1 MRERILN
8 IAFKH
13 FSKFGYSKTTL
24 TGIAKELG
32 IQKTA
37 LYYYFKNKEAIF
49 QAIVLQEAENFYFN
63 LVKTFDAQTSPE
75 KQLSSY
81 VHERIR
87 SMHFIAQRY
96 QTLKAELFALLPII
110 EMTRTPFV
118 HQEIILLATCIST
131 GNAQGVFDVKAP
143 EHMATSIVYALKGME
158 IPMYVS
164 DQVSYSTAEV
174 NELIHLYLNGLKSRT

>member
-37 LYYYFKNKEAIF
+37 LYYYFKNKEDIF

-63 LVKTFDAQTSPE
+63 LSKTFEATTDTE
-75 KQLSSY
+75 KQISNY

-87 SMHFIAQRY
+87 SMHFVAKRY
-96 QTLKAELFALLPII
+96 QSLKSELFQLLPII
-110 EMTRTPFV
+110 EMTRIPFV
-118 HQEIILLATCIST
+118 IQEVTLLSNCL
-131 GNAQGVFDVKAP
+131 AQGNERGILTVKAP
-143 EHMATSIVYALKGME
+143 DQMAASIVYALKGME

-164 DQVSYSTAEV
+164 DQVSYSTGEI
-174 NELIHLYLNGLKSRT
+174 NELINLYLNGLKTRT